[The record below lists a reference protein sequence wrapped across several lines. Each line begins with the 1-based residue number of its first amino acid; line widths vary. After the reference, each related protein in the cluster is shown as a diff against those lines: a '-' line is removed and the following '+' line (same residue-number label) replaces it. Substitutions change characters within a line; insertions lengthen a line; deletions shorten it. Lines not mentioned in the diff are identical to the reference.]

1 MTLTHK
7 IAGIDIAKD
16 KIDICVGTGSHK
28 AIWSVATDQ
37 MALCEMAEKLLQKGI
52 EMAVIEPTGGYER
65 PVELALHEA
74 GIKVAKINAR
84 QIRHFA
90 RALGKLAKTDRID
103 AEILAL
109 FGELN
114 KPESSRIDDEKRHE
128 FKEIVTRR
136 RQLVDM
142 LAMEKTRLEK
152 ATYKAIAKSLNDHI
166 AWLNDKIKALETR
179 LNDLIDQDEELHERH
194 AIVSSMPG
202 IGPVSAMVLLC
213 DLPELGVASKRQIAA
228 LVGVAPLNCDSGR
241 MRGRRACWGGRA
253 RLRQVLYMATLAARQ
268 HNPCL
273 KKFFD
278 RLIEKGKPYK
288 VAMIATMRKMLIILN
303 AMMQKKQTFKIA

>member
-7 IAGIDIAKD
+7 FAGIDIAKD
-16 KIDICVGTGSHK
+16 KIDICVGTGSRK

-37 MALCEMAEKLLQKGI
+37 MALRKMAEKLLQKGV

-74 GIKVAKINAR
+74 GVKVAKVNAR
-84 QIRHFA
+84 QIRDFA

-109 FGELN
+109 FGERHN
-114 KPESSRIDDEKRHE
+114 PKATRVDDEKRHK
-128 FKEIVTRR
+128 FKMLVVRR

-142 LAMEKTRLEK
+142 LATEKTRLEK
-152 ATYKAIAKSLNDHI
+152 RLPKTVAKNLNAHIRWLKNQIKAIEKQ
-166 AWLNDKIKALETR
+166 
-179 LNDLIDQDEELHERH
+179 LNDLIDKDEELRERH

-202 IGPVSAMVLLC
+202 IGPVSARAILC
-213 DLPELGVASKRQIAA
+213 DLPELGAVSKRQIAA
-228 LVGVAPLNCDSGR
+228 LVGVAPLNRDSGK

-253 RLRQVLYMATLAARQ
+253 RLRQVLYMAAFTARRC
-268 HNPCL
+268 NPCL

-278 RLIEKGKPYK
+278 GLTKRGKPYK
-288 VAMIATMRKMLIILN
+288 VAMIATMRKMLV
-303 AMMQKKQTFKIA
+303 KPE